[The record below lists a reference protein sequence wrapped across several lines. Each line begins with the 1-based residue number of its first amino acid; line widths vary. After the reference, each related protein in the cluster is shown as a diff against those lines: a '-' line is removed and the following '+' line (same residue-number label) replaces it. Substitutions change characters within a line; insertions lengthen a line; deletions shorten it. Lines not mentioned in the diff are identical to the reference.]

1 VTPGDPAAVLPP
13 RIEIRTAYDVRRG
26 NAMSRYRPEDFK
38 LDKAPIKIEKKG
50 ADIVETEN
58 NRMLVAVQDKDF
70 SLTVSGFD
78 ENRDL
83 VVRGV
88 VKGDT
93 GD

>member
-1 VTPGDPAAVLPP
+1 
-13 RIEIRTAYDVRRG
+13 
-26 NAMSRYRPEDFK
+26 MSRYRAADFRLDKSPIK
-38 LDKAPIKIEKKG
+38 LDRKG
-50 ADIVETEN
+50 LDIVEAEN
-58 NRMLVAVQDKDF
+58 NRVLVAIQDKDF

-88 VKGDT
+88 VKGDA

>member
-1 VTPGDPAAVLPP
+1 
-13 RIEIRTAYDVRRG
+13 
-26 NAMSRYRPEDFK
+26 
-38 LDKAPIKIEKKG
+38 
-50 ADIVETEN
+50 
-58 NRMLVAVQDKDF
+58 MLFAIQDKGF